1 MSYKDM
7 FSLDLVDLNVN
18 VFTEEEAFEIV
29 ANRLSGLGMVNDN
42 YLKGITT
49 REKEFPT
56 GLITQ
61 HLNIALPHSDPEYV
75 NKPFIFIARLEN
87 DVTCKQMGDN
97 QEMSVK
103 DLFFLGI
110 KNGKEQ
116 VGLLQAI
123 MNLFMNETFVEQ
135 YRLAESSEEV
145 YKLFVENI

>member
-135 YRLAESSEEV
+135 YRLAESPEEV

>member
-1 MSYKDM
+1 M

-87 DVTCKQMGDN
+87 DVTCKQMGDS
-97 QEMSVK
+97 QEMSVR

-135 YRLAESSEEV
+135 YRLAESPEAV
-145 YKLFVENI
+145 YKLFVGNI

>member
-1 MSYKDM
+1 M

>member
-135 YRLAESSEEV
+135 YRLAESPEAV
-145 YKLFVENI
+145 YKLFVGNI